1 MAVEM
6 KKKKTKVK
14 RNKSIYLGMSILDI
28 SKTLMCELWYD
39 YIKPKYQ
46 GKAKLC
52 YMDTD
57 SFVIYIQTE
66 DFYKNIANDVK
77 KWFDTSN
84 YSKDDNRL
92 LPIGSNE
99 KIIDLLKAKL
109 RERIMNEFAGLRAKI
124 WAYLMD
130 DDREHKK
137 AKRTK

>member
-28 SKTLMCELWYD
+28 SKTLVCELWYD